1 MERKRFSKYTARIAV
16 GGSLFLIAAAAVFFL
31 YRIAYA
37 PNFFPARPAYVY
49 IDNTKNFD
57 GLVQQLRDSAA
68 CKNSSAFV
76 RLARWIKYDRHMK
89 TGKYEVK
96 YGTSNWQLLDE
107 LRRGHQTA
115 VRLTFNNVRFTG
127 DLTQRLSAQLMM
139 SVPELEALLA
149 DSAYTASLG
158 FTPETVKAMF
168 IPDTYEVYWN
178 ITPENLLKR
187 MKKKYTRFWNEKRL
201 NKANEI
207 GLTPLQVATL
217 ASIVEEE
224 SAVPDEYPVIAGLY
238 LNRLRRNIPLQADP
252 TVKYAVGDFSLQRIL
267 FEHLETDS
275 PYNTYKYAGLPPAP
289 LRVPSIRSMEAVLNY
304 MHHNYLYMCAK
315 EDFSGRHNFA
325 VTLAEHNRNAN
336 RYRAE
341 LNRRN
346 IR

>member
-1 MERKRFSKYTARIAV
+1 MERKRFSSRTGWTVA
-16 GGSLFLIAAAAVFFL
+16 GGSLLLVAAIAVFFL
-31 YRIAYA
+31 YRLAYA
-37 PNFFPARPAYVY
+37 PNFFPAYPTYVY
-49 IDNTKNFD
+49 VNNAKDFD
-57 GLVQQLRDSAA
+57 GLVAQLRDSAA
-68 CKNSSAFV
+68 CKNCSGFV
-76 RLARWIKYDRHMK
+76 RLARWMKYDRQMK

-96 YGTSNWQLLDE
+96 PGMSNKQLLDK

-115 VRLTFNNVRFTG
+115 VRLTFNNVRFTD
-127 DLTQRLSAQLMM
+127 DLAHRLSAQLML
-139 SVPELEALLA
+139 SAAELKALLD

-158 FTPETVKAMF
+158 FTPETVKALF

-178 ITPENLLKR
+178 VTPENLLKR
-187 MKKKYTRFWNEKRL
+187 MKKEYTRFWNEKRL
-201 NKANEI
+201 DKARTI
-207 GLTPLQVATL
+207 GLTPLEVATL

-224 SAVPDEYPVIAGLY
+224 SAAPDEYPVIAGLY
-238 LNRLRRNIPLQADP
+238 LNRLRRGIPLQADP

-267 FEHLETDS
+267 FEHLEVDS

-289 LRVPSIRSMEAVLNY
+289 LRVPSARSMDAVLNY

-336 RYRAE
+336 RYWAE

>member
-1 MERKRFSKYTARIAV
+1 MERKRFSSRTGWAV
-16 GGSLFLIAAAAVFFL
+16 AGGSLLLAAAIAVFFL
-31 YRIAYA
+31 YRLAYA
-37 PNFFPARPAYVY
+37 PNFFPAQPTYVY
-49 IDNTKNFD
+49 IDDTKDFD
-57 GLVQQLRDSAA
+57 KLVSQLRDSAA
-68 CKNSSAFV
+68 CKNSAGFV
-76 RLARWIKYDRHMK
+76 RLARWMKYPRQMK

-96 YGTSNWQLLDE
+96 PGMSNKQLLDK

-127 DLTQRLSAQLMM
+127 DLADRLSAQLML
-139 SVPELEALLA
+139 SAADLNALLD

-158 FTPETVKAMF
+158 FTPETVKALF

-187 MKKKYTRFWNEKRL
+187 MKKEYTRFWNEKRL
-201 NKANEI
+201 DKARAI
-207 GLTPLQVATL
+207 GLTPVEVATL

-238 LNRLRRNIPLQADP
+238 LNRLRRGIPLQADP

-267 FEHLETDS
+267 FEHLEVDS

-289 LRVPSIRSMEAVLNY
+289 LRVPSARSLDAVLNY
-304 MHHNYLYMCAK
+304 MHHHYLYMCAK